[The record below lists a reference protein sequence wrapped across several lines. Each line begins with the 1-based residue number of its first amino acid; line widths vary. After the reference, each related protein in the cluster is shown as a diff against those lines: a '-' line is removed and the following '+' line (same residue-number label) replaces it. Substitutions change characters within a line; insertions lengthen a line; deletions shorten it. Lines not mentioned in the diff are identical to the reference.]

1 MLCLFGKV
9 YENVPAHNE
18 IAVLWIGILQKV
30 CLMELNLTLD
40 LFRDPEGFT
49 NLRKVLIQ
57 LLLRNIN
64 DGLVVIQPDLCLS
77 DDGLVNIGGIDL
89 YIPHGNKVGKRHNK

>member
-49 NLRKVLIQ
+49 NPG
-57 LLLRNIN
+57 
-64 DGLVVIQPDLCLS
+64 DVISRDPILQAFYETTLGNNGASRRIFEKDY
-77 DDGLVNIGGIDL
+77 GFIGKL
-89 YIPHGNKVGKRHNK
+89 